1 MSFRC
6 VAVVYSTWLFSFIRT
21 RQHLQYLER
30 PPVVRT
36 HVSGGGPSQIPAT
49 CIGRRLLSQSPHCP
63 SWSQGKDNYPLHLAW
78 NWWPLMTFWTTQA
91 ENLLL
96 DGQGNV
102 KIADFGFSNFWSA
115 DQQLNTWCGSPPYA
129 GNRVLHHHL
138 QRPSMWRQYVLL
150 ARSTGSL
157 SRTKVHRTGGGYL
170 GELRQ
175 SSHYCTHTPVI

>member
-1 MSFRC
+1 M
-6 VAVVYSTWLFSFIRT
+6 
-21 RQHLQYLER
+21 
-30 PPVVRT
+30 
-36 HVSGGGPSQIPAT
+36 
-49 CIGRRLLSQSPHCP
+49 
-63 SWSQGKDNYPLHLAW
+63 
-78 NWWPLMTFWTTQA
+78 QA

-129 GNRVLHHHL
+129 GMSYIISSVRESDVNVF
-138 QRPSMWRQYVLL
+138 LL

-175 SSHYCTHTPVI
+175 SSHYCTHSND